1 MAYKRSELMEKR
13 LAGNRERILVAA
25 RRLVAAGGY
34 RNAPITAV
42 AAEAGVST
50 GLIYRHFPSKAELFV
65 EVLTF
70 AVEHE
75 LEILAAI
82 ADQPLPAPQRLQ
94 LAVASFVRRAMA
106 GPGLAY
112 AFIAEPVD
120 PEVEA
125 ERIRCRRLFGD
136 VFKRILEDGVRAAS
150 CRRRT
155 WRSARPASSVPSPKP
170 WLGRPR
176 PAVTACAM
184 ANTWSLRSVRCACA
198 QPVRRCR
205 SECCKPC
212 GMLQCRTCVRVQGI
226 AGAGGRWSILAE
238 QLLVHRQ
245 LARGDETCGI
255 TTLSS

>member
-65 EVLTF
+65 EVLTL

-82 ADQPLPAPQRLQ
+82 AAQPLPAPERLQ
-94 LAVASFVRRAMA
+94 RAVASFVRRAMA

-136 VFKRILEDGVRAAS
+136 VFKRILEDGLCAGELPAQDLDISAACIVGAFTEALVGPTAPSRDGLRDGEHLVTAISALCLRAAG
-150 CRRRT
+150 
-155 WRSARPASSVPSPKP
+155 APVPA
-170 WLGRPR
+170 
-176 PAVTACAM
+176 
-184 ANTWSLRSVRCACA
+184 
-198 QPVRRCR
+198 
-205 SECCKPC
+205 
-212 GMLQCRTCVRVQGI
+212 
-226 AGAGGRWSILAE
+226 
-238 QLLVHRQ
+238 
-245 LARGDETCGI
+245 
-255 TTLSS
+255 

>member
-13 LAGNRERILVAA
+13 LAGNREAILAAA

-34 RNAPITAV
+34 RSAPITAV

-65 EVLTF
+65 EVLTA

-75 LEILAAI
+75 LEILSAI
-82 ADQPLPAPQRLQ
+82 ADEALPAPQRLQ
-94 LAVASFVRRAMA
+94 RAVASFVRRAMA

-136 VFKRILEDGVRAAS
+136 VFKRILDDGVRSGELPAQDLDVSAA
-150 CRRRT
+150 CIVGAFT
-155 WRSARPASSVPSPKP
+155 EALVGPTAPSRD
-170 WLGRPR
+170 G
-176 PAVTACAM
+176 
-184 ANTWSLRSVRCACA
+184 LRDGEHLVDAIGALCLRA
-198 QPVRRCR
+198 
-205 SECCKPC
+205 
-212 GMLQCRTCVRVQGI
+212 
-226 AGAGGRWSILAE
+226 AGAP
-238 QLLVHRQ
+238 
-245 LARGDETCGI
+245 I
-255 TTLSS
+255 TA